1 MKNIFPL
8 LITVIVTLGFV
19 SCERF
24 TEGVV
29 HEVPFPEHTPR
40 LAVTVISAHNDSKLV
55 AQVTSTASVLDP
67 VGPHPVPGAV
77 ISLFIGQNSIV
88 YTLGEEN
95 FNDTLYTLDLD
106 GTFGHFDGNMTL
118 NVEAPDFETITAT
131 NVMPPIP
138 EVELL
143 YSYQS
148 DTMTS
153 PWFGEVIQDSYT
165 LDLVNHPEI
174 DDTYLI
180 HVDALYIDS
189 YTLDTLGWKNV
200 TLMTPPDHRI
210 TEGSIAG
217 GLMISDINTPD
228 LIDGLTGVRFFSE
241 SFDDGLKWSP
251 VALRMRVNA
260 LSPELA
266 KFYQSTN
273 SYLSGGFDIFSEPSL
288 IYSNVSSG
296 FGCFG
301 LSSETIVEI
310 D

>member
-8 LITVIVTLGFV
+8 LLIVTITLGFI

-24 TEGVV
+24 TEGVI

-40 LAVTVISAHNDSKLV
+40 LAATVISTDTDTKLM

-67 VGPHPVPGAV
+67 AGPHPVAGAV
-77 ISLFIGQNSIV
+77 ISLSIGQDSIV

-95 FNDTLYTLDLD
+95 FNDTLYILDL
-106 GTFGHFDGNMTL
+106 GGKFGHFDGMMTL
-118 NVEAPDFETITAT
+118 NVEAPDFESITAT
-131 NVMPPIP
+131 NVMPSIP

-143 YSYQS
+143 YGYQA

-153 PWFGEVIQDSYT
+153 PWFGEVIRDSYT
-165 LDLVNHPEI
+165 LDLINHLEI

-189 YTLDTLGWKNV
+189 YTLDTLDWKNV
-200 TLMTPPDHRI
+200 RLMTQPDHRI
-210 TEGSIAG
+210 VEGTIAG
-217 GLMISDINTPD
+217 GLMITDINTPD
-228 LIDGLTGVRFFSE
+228 LIDGLTGITFFSE
-241 SFDDGLKWSP
+241 SFDDQMKWSP
-251 VALRMRVNA
+251 VAMRMRVEA

-266 KFYQSTN
+266 KFYQSTDN
-273 SYLSGGFDIFSEPSL
+273 YLSGGFDLFAEPSL

-301 LSSETIVEI
+301 LSSQTMVEI
-310 D
+310 N